1 MSYITAIGTANPGE
15 GILQSNIEDMM
26 ILAHGLT
33 KKEVPRLRALY
44 RASGIIKRYSVI
56 RDISTEKGSGFFH
69 DNNMLEI
76 FTGTGSRMKFYK
88 LHALPLSLEAINS
101 CFESIDV
108 YTESITHLITVS
120 CTGMYAPGLDIDLV
134 NSIGLKSTV
143 ARSAINYMGCYAAFS
158 ALKIADAI
166 CQSDVQ
172 AKVLIVCVELCSI
185 HFQRCKTDENM
196 LVNAL
201 FGDGAAAVLVENSP
215 IGNTNLEILD
225 SHCDILTEGETEMA
239 WNIDDN
245 GFQMKL
251 SSYVPELIKTGI
263 GKLTQDLLKKLQ
275 LNLKDINQ
283 FAIHPGGKKIL
294 EVIEQELQLTK
305 ENNKHA
311 YKVLRNYGNMS
322 SPTVLFVLRSMLS
335 ELKND
340 EKILGV
346 AFGPGLTLESMLFG
360 VCL

>member
-1 MSYITAIGTANPGE
+1 
-15 GILQSNIEDMM
+15 
-26 ILAHGLT
+26 
-33 KKEVPRLRALY
+33 
-44 RASGIIKRYSVI
+44 
-56 RDISTEKGSGFFH
+56 
-69 DNNMLEI
+69 
-76 FTGTGSRMKFYK
+76 
-88 LHALPLSLEAINS
+88 
-101 CFESIDV
+101 
-108 YTESITHLITVS
+108 
-120 CTGMYAPGLDIDLV
+120 MYAPGLDIDLV
-134 NSIGLKSTV
+134 NSMGLKSTV
-143 ARSAINYMGCYAAFS
+143 SRSAINYMGCYAAFS

-166 CQSDVQ
+166 CQSDAQ

-201 FGDGAAAVLVENSP
+201 FGDGAAAVLVEQSP
-215 IGNTNLEILD
+215 VGNTNLEILN
-225 SHCDILTEGETEMA
+225 SHCDILPDGETEMA
-239 WNIDDN
+239 WNIDDH

-275 LNLKDINQ
+275 LDLKDVNQ

-294 EVIEQELQLTK
+294 EVIEQELKLTK

-311 YKVLRNYGNMS
+311 YKVLCNYGNMS
-322 SPTVLFVLRSMLS
+322 SPTVLFVLRSMLR

-346 AFGPGLTLESMLFG
+346 AFGPGLTLESMMFR
-360 VCL
+360 VKI